1 MNYSYV
7 KINQLNHFRYFGKT
21 VTIGYAIIGIPL
33 MLLFLTNIGDVLAK
47 TFKFL
52 YSRSVKLKMRI
63 VLWQKKRKQ
72 AQLRHASNL
81 VSRMTRGGST
91 RSGFSNR
98 YNQQTGQEYF
108 PQSVPDFEEL
118 IAAREELA
126 KLEAK
131 LQVKT

>member
-1 MNYSYV
+1 
-7 KINQLNHFRYFGKT
+7 
-21 VTIGYAIIGIPL
+21 

-72 AQLRHASNL
+72 AQLKHASNL
-81 VSRMTRGGST
+81 VTRMTRGGSA

-98 YNQQTGQEYF
+98 YNAANQEYF

-131 LQVKT
+131 LQVLSIEI